1 MGDKTKGLYG
11 KFVVRRTDGSDQPGE
26 KHDGCEYFVL
36 DLTHDKHAYMA
47 LRAYANSCDEEYPLL
62 ASDLRIRAIEMRDAG
77 VFPTISQE
85 LRDAIA
91 KAGTEGLAF
100 AEYRGQVVFIND
112 GKNEE
117 RMAERESVACPVCGG
132 SGHKD
137 DAINAES
144 FVADVRRFTEAVGC
158 TTDRFNVR
166 QTALYIGLQ
175 LEEMAEKLEAFHIT
189 IASIPQLAKFMRL
202 ASIQFKSG
210 AYDGI
215 VADGDRE
222 AMLDADV
229 DLAWVTVG
237 SALSQGADLLGA
249 MREVARANLDKIG
262 PDGAVL
268 KDENGKVKK
277 PEGWRGPDIAPFV
290 SREATA

>member
-11 KFVVRRTDGSDQPGE
+11 KFVVRRTDGSDHPSG
-26 KHDGCEYFVL
+26 KHEGCEYFVL

-62 ASDLRIRAIEMRDAG
+62 ASDLRIKAIEMRDAG
-77 VFPTISQE
+77 LVPTISKE

-91 KAGTEGLAF
+91 RASAEGLAF
-100 AEYRGQVVFIND
+100 AEHRGHIVFIND

-117 RMAERESVACPVCGG
+117 RMAEREAVSCPACGG

-137 DAINAES
+137 DAANAET

-175 LEEMAEKLEAFHIT
+175 LEEMAEKLEAVCLQGGT
-189 IASIPQLAKFMRL
+189 SDQLRTM
-202 ASIQFKSG
+202 SSNFKSG
-210 AYDGI
+210 YYDTL
-215 VADGDRE
+215 VANGDRE

-262 PDGAVL
+262 PDGTVL

-277 PEGWRGPDIAPFV
+277 PSGWRGPDIAPYV
-290 SREATA
+290 LREVAA